1 MTSTLPSTGLELR
14 SIITG
19 AGELE
24 LSLVKAPMPT
34 PKADEVVVRIEAAP
48 INPSDLGLLLGP
60 ADLSTA
66 VASVQDGLPLVKAQI
81 PQGLMTAMASR
92 LDQSMPVGNEGAGVV
107 VAAGDSR
114 EAQALNGKTVAVI
127 GGAMYSQYR
136 CVRAKDCLVL
146 PADATPADGASAFVN
161 PLTALSMVET
171 MRMEGHKALVHTAA
185 ASNLGQMLNRI
196 CLKDGVGLVNVV
208 RDAKQEELLRAL
220 GARHV
225 CNSRAPSFVDDLNR
239 AIAETEATL
248 AFDAIGGG
256 ALASQIL
263 TAMEIVAAKTMPTY
277 SRYGSSVH
285 KQVYIYGG
293 LDTRPTELRRSYGMA
308 WGVGGWL
315 LFPFLQRLGAEKAAK
330 LRDRV
335 VAELKTTFA
344 SHYSHVVSLQEAL
357 QIPNLLAYNRRAT
370 GEKFLIA
377 PHKAG

>member
-24 LSLVKAPMPT
+24 LSLVNAPTPT
-34 PKADEVVVRIEAAP
+34 PKADEIVVRIEAAP

-60 ADLSTA
+60 TDLSTA
-66 VASVQDGLPLVKAQI
+66 VASVQDGLPVVKAQI
-81 PQGLMTAMASR
+81 PQGLMRAMAGR
-92 LDQSMPVGNEGAGVV
+92 LDQSLPVGNEGAGVV

-114 EAQALNGKTVAVI
+114 EAQALKGKTVAVV

-161 PLTALSMVET
+161 PLTSLSMVET

-196 CLKDGVGLVNVV
+196 CLKDGVSLVNVV
-208 RDAKQEELLRAL
+208 RDAKQEELLRGL

-225 CNSRAPSFVDDLNR
+225 CNSSAPSFVDDLNR

-263 TAMEIVAAKTMPTY
+263 TAMEIAAAKAMPTY
-277 SRYGSSVH
+277 TRYGSSVH
-285 KQVYIYGG
+285 KQVYIYGS

-335 VAELKTTFA
+335 AAELKTTFA

-357 QIPNLLAYNRRAT
+357 QIPNLLACSRRAT

-377 PHKAG
+377 PHKAR